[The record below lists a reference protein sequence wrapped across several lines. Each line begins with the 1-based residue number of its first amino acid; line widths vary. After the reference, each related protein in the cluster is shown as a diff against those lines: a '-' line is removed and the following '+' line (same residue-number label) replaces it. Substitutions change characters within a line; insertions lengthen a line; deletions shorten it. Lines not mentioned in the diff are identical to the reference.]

1 MPDSSLSSRH
11 QRVLSAVILGVSLLI
26 QACGTKHP
34 DGYQGYTEA
43 DYVYIASSQPGRLDS
58 VAVRR
63 GQSIPAGTA
72 LYFLDSDLESAAL
85 AQAREQLAAAESQL
99 EDLKQ
104 GRRPQEIDVIKAQL
118 AQAKANEEL
127 TASTFKRQSA
137 TFETGGVSAE
147 QLDVVRT
154 QAELAKERVIE
165 LQNQL
170 RVASL
175 PARENQVSAQT
186 SLVEAARAA
195 AQQAEWRYNQKAVQ
209 SQTDGL
215 VVDVMYEPGEWVP
228 TGGVVVRFLPP
239 QNLKIRFFVPETLI
253 SSLTVGQPV
262 TVSCDGCATTVAG
275 TISFI
280 SPTAEY
286 TPPIIYSNDTRSKL
300 VYMIEARPN
309 DPLTSKLNIG
319 QPVSVVVQ

>member
-1 MPDSSLSSRH
+1 MPDSPLLSRH
-11 QRVLSAVILGVSLLI
+11 QRVLSAVILGASLLI
-26 QACGTKHP
+26 QACGTKHS
-34 DGYQGYTEA
+34 DSYQGYTEA

-58 VAVRR
+58 VAVKR
-63 GQSIPAGTA
+63 GQTILSGTP
-72 LYFLDSDLESAAL
+72 LFFLDSDLESAAL

-186 SLVEAARAA
+186 SLVEATRAA
-195 AQQAEWRYNQKAVQ
+195 SQQAEWRYNQKAVQ

-228 TGGVVVRFLPP
+228 TGGAVVRFLPP
-239 QNLKIRFFVPETLI
+239 QNLKIRFFVSETLI

-300 VYMIEARPN
+300 VFMIEARPN
-309 DPLTSKLNIG
+309 DPLTSKLNVG

>member
-1 MPDSSLSSRH
+1 MPDSLHRTGH
-11 QRVLSAVILGVSLLI
+11 KQILSLLI
-26 QACGTKHP
+26 IGIGLLLQACGTKRP

-43 DYVYIASSQPGRLDS
+43 DYIYIASSQPGRLDS
-58 VAVRR
+58 VAVKR
-63 GQSIPAGTA
+63 GQEIPAGIP
-72 LYFLDSDLESAAL
+72 LYFLDSELESAAL
-85 AQAREQLAAAESQL
+85 EQAREQLAAAESQL

-118 AQAKANEEL
+118 AQAKANEAL
-127 TASTFKRQSA
+127 TASTYKRQTA
-137 TFETGGVSAE
+137 TYETGGVSDE
-147 QLDVVRT
+147 QLDMART

-195 AQQAEWRYNQKAVQ
+195 VQQAEWRYNQKAVQ
-209 SQTDGL
+209 SQTAGL

-228 TGGVVVRFLPP
+228 AGGVVVRFLPP
-239 QNLKIRFFVPETLI
+239 ENLKIRFFVPETMIGALSVGRAVLI
-253 SSLTVGQPV
+253 
-262 TVSCDGCATTVAG
+262 SCDGCEATVAG

-280 SPTAEY
+280 SPAAEY

-309 DPLTSKLNIG
+309 DPLQSKLNVG
-319 QPVSVVVQ
+319 QPVSVAVQ